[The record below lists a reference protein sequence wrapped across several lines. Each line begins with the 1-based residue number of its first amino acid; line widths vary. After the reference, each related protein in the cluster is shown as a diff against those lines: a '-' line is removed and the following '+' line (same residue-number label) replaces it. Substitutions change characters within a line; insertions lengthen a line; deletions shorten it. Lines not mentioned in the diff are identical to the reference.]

1 MRTTKTVI
9 LSTVMAISLA
19 SGPVSA
25 QGDFATRPER
35 PANSEIGAARQALE
49 EALGHLRK
57 VPDPQNRDNV
67 RAMNFIKLAQQQ
79 LQAEGSLYPIN

>member
-1 MRTTKTVI
+1 MRAIKTII
-9 LSTVMAISLA
+9 LSAAMAITLA

-25 QGDFATRPER
+25 DDFATRPER
-35 PANSEIGAARQALE
+35 PANSEIGAARQALK

-57 VPDPQNRDNV
+57 VPDPQNRENV